1 MFLTKLTD
9 KSLVTN
15 QDLAFNQRI
24 GLPVEVYCS
33 RQGTTLAF
41 GKIEMY
47 TDHFIYVSGRSYCRE
62 NHMFFGHPHLSA

>member
-9 KSLVTN
+9 KSLITN

-33 RQGTTLAF
+33 RRCATLAF

-47 TDHFIYVSGRSYCRE
+47 TDTIIFVGGQSFCRE
-62 NHMFFGHPHLSA
+62 NHLFFGHPHLTA